1 MTIAS
6 KGNSIEWGRA
16 VFNRTAAS
24 FASNSVRGILAGGVN
39 ATHPWFSVITNSI
52 EYITIAS
59 TGSAEYFGDL
69 GHYRSNSFN
78 GCSTSTRAVFC
89 GGSGNTTDSPNSTL
103 MDTCEFVEIATQG
116 NATDFGTLGEPR
128 RSFGQCSDS
137 HGGLG
142 GY

>member
-6 KGNSIEWGRA
+6 KGNSIEWGHPYYK
-16 VFNRTAAS
+16 RTAAS

-39 ATHPWFSVITNSI
+39 ATHPWFDVITTSI
-52 EYITIAS
+52 EYITLAS

-69 GHYRSNSFN
+69 GYYRSNSFN

-89 GGSGNTTDSPNSTL
+89 GGSGDTVDSPNATL
-103 MDTCEFVEIATQG
+103 MDSCEFVEIASSG
-116 NATDFGTLGEPR
+116 NAQDFGDLTQPR
-128 RSFGQCSDS
+128 RSMGHCSDS